1 MAAPFPNAS
10 VNGKWIGWTNG
21 SSDAQ
26 HAIYGPQML
35 SDGNLWVLPGPTLG
49 TGVANSIM
57 KIQTSD
63 LTKIAEYQGEAT
75 EYPGNHGQELE
86 DGDFFVGQNTVT
98 LKALRY
104 DNTPDMETDTVLPYI
119 AANPCNALG
128 IRTASNKLAYIGKS
142 STLAIP
148 VLLDYG
154 VTPMTYINGS
164 TMGTWS
170 TASTAYDSD
179 NDWFWGIT
187 GNQTITKFNN
197 TMGVIASNNHSLT
210 SMIGIIYF
218 NGYVYAIC
226 QSGTVGIIKI
236 DPSDISQSAI
246 RLIHPIF
253 PRALLGPIR
262 LILVLFLEVTIYSD
276 KIDVIDPSDLSVLQ
290 TITDETATG
299 MPGAG
304 SGGPLTFQYMRYHAA
319 TKRIFI
325 VDTCNKDRNENNI
338 AVVSLTPGG
347 ANVKAYLIGS

>member
-1 MAAPFPNAS
+1 MYA
-10 VNGKWIGWTNG
+10 
-21 SSDAQ
+21 
-26 HAIYGPQML
+26 PQML

-63 LTKIAEYQGEAT
+63 LTKIAEYQGAAT
-75 EYPGNHGQELE
+75 EYPYNQGQEL
-86 DGDFFVGQNTVT
+86 DGGDFFTNQVT
-98 LKALRY
+98 AAVKALRY
-104 DNTPDMETDTVLPYI
+104 DNTPDLETDTAIPYI
-119 AANPCNALG
+119 VANPANALG
-128 IRTASNKLAYIGKS
+128 VRAASTKLAYIGRS
-142 STLAIP
+142 TTLAIP
-148 VLLDYG
+148 VLIDYG
-154 VTPMTYINGS
+154 ATPMTYTNGS
-164 TMGTWS
+164 TMGTWATS
-170 TASTAYDSD
+170 STAYDSD

-197 TMGVIASNNHSLT
+197 TMGVIASNNFSLT

-246 RLIHPIF
+246 RTDTAYTCLIS
-253 PRALLGPIR
+253 GGNY
-262 LILVLFLEVTIYSD
+262 LFASHVDATSKID